1 MTETK
6 TICFS
11 RDGKERVG
19 DGDDGDDGDDEERF
33 CDGKERVGDGD
44 DGDDEERFCVSV
56 VVEPRQK
63 VNSLFLFFLILV

>member
-6 TICFS
+6 TIWVS
-11 RDGKERVG
+11 RDGKQRVG
-19 DGDDGDDGDDEERF
+19 DGDDGDDEERF

-44 DGDDEERFCVSV
+44 DGDDKERVCVSV

-63 VNSLFLFFLILV
+63 VNSLFLFFQFWYNY